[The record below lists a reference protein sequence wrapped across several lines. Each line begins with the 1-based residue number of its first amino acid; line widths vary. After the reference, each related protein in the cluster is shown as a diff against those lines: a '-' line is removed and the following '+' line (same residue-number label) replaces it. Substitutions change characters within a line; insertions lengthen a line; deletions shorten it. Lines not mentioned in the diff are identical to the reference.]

1 MKSIIVIL
9 TPLLEIVVM
18 ISRWI
23 NGFPHFIRLWKDT
36 QYLPFLLLP
45 AFDKDVLLKFEDI

>member
-1 MKSIIVIL
+1 MKYIIVIL

-23 NGFPHFIRLWKDT
+23 NGFYHFIRLWNDT
-36 QYLPFLLLP
+36 QYLPFLLLT
-45 AFDKDVLLKFEDI
+45 AFDKDVILKFEDI